1 MSMASISNSTVAMS
15 SLPSNGGMVMT
26 SSPMNPI
33 GGGGGMVGGG
43 GLVTNTVNKQ
53 PLTAVPTL
61 MGGNASGGGGSM
73 HHSVQHGVAQQ
84 GMPNGP
90 LATRAAVVAAAA
102 LQQQQQQ
109 QGHLVA
115 RGQSPHQVHTVGISV
130 GQRMQVCNIR
140 LMIDAVSQTEQLTTW
155 VPSFLR
161 LLDMKLTRKLLS

>member
-15 SLPSNGGMVMT
+15 SLASNGGMIMT

-43 GLVTNTVNKQ
+43 SLVTNTLNKQ

-61 MGGNASGGGGSM
+61 MGGNASGSGGSM
-73 HHSVQHGVAQQ
+73 HHAVQHSVAQQ
-84 GMPNGP
+84 GIPNGP

-102 LQQQQQQ
+102 LQQQQQQQQ

-130 GQRMQVCNIR
+130 GQRMQVCKH
-140 LMIDAVSQTEQLTTW
+140 S
-155 VPSFLR
+155 
-161 LLDMKLTRKLLS
+161 